1 MQPASSLFKQKV
13 LSFTII
19 QVVLVCFLLFVS
31 LVVHILF
38 NPHNYLESYP
48 LYSLVGF
55 FFLLEMF
62 QFFWL
67 TRDEADD
74 RAAVWR
80 KYRRGW
86 LWRLCLSAVVGLV
99 VCLCLSAQPLFS
111 LLLFL
116 IFFLSEWAFEE
127 VYYRR
132 FL

>member
-1 MQPASSLFKQKV
+1 MKTERRTLPTTDISELPKPRPGRSGFRLALLAV
-13 LSFTII
+13 LA
-19 QVVLVCFLLFVS
+19 L
-31 LVVHILF
+31 LVVSAAA
-38 NPHNYLESYP
+38 Y
-48 LYSLVGF
+48 
-55 FFLLEMF
+55 
-62 QFFWL
+62 WL

-80 KYRRGW
+80 KYRRAW

-116 IFFLSEWAFEE
+116 IFFFSEWAFEG